1 MIKIKNLSK
10 ILTFTLFLNFL
21 VLTIPTFAEEL
32 EVHTGTLVMD
42 EYQTFNGEV
51 TLDNLYA
58 YNNAAELLKDVIY
71 KGFKNVETTIDLS
84 KYCMYMNNDPNM
96 AAKLFSS
103 VLAEHPDI
111 FYCTNSISYSYSLN
125 YNKQIVGYSLLVKY
139 AYDTPT
145 INTMKAE
152 LNDKVSYIKNN
163 LINDSYSDLKKE
175 FIVHDYLTQ
184 NCTYDAENL
193 SKNTVPA
200 ISHTAYGALVNKV
213 AVCDGYSKA
222 AKLLLNECGVE
233 CGVILSDQMHHAWNY
248 VKIDG
253 EYYQLDITWDDP
265 VPESNRLNYS
275 YFNLTN
281 AEMAQARH
289 AWIESDYPVGTS
301 SRFGYLRTTSPY
313 KLTRLSDRLYY
324 VNDSKLLSCTLEG
337 EDIKTEVSNF
347 RGSSLVGYDNYI
359 YSTSGI
365 RYYSDPE
372 PTYKISKLN
381 IKDNTS
387 EDVFTFKGNFSTMY
401 LKDNKLNVE
410 YTSNGLNNTKLIALP
425 EAIVKDVRDINND
438 GKIDISDL
446 SLVASKYD
454 LSSSDNDFK
463 AEYDLN
469 NDAFIDVL
477 DLVPIS
483 KAM

>member
-51 TLDNLYA
+51 TMDNLYS
-58 YNNAAELLKDVIY
+58 NNAVDELIKTAIY
-71 KGFKNVETTIDLS
+71 NGLKNVQPTIDLS
-84 KYCMYMNNDPNM
+84 RYCMYMNNDLNM
-96 AAKLFSS
+96 AANLFFK

-125 YNKQIVGYSLLVKY
+125 YNNQIVGYSLLVKY

-145 INTMKAE
+145 INTMKVE

-163 LINDSYSDLKKE
+163 LINDSYSELKKE

-233 CGVILSDQMHHAWNY
+233 CGVIVSDQMHHAWNY

-281 AEMAQARH
+281 AEMAKSHQ
-289 AWIESDYPVGTS
+289 WVQSDYPVGTS
-301 SRFGYLRTTSPY
+301 SRFGYLRTTPSY
-313 KLTRLSDRLYY
+313 QLTRLDDRLYY
-324 VNDSKLLSCTLEG
+324 VNSKKLLSSNLEG
-337 EDIKTEVSNF
+337 EDIKTEVSKF
-347 RGSSLVGYDNYI
+347 TGSNLVGYDNYI
-359 YSTSGI
+359 YSTS
-365 RYYSDPE
+365 YTWFVPAPE

-381 IKDNTS
+381 LKDNTS
-387 EDVFTFKGNFSTMY
+387 EDVFTFDGRFSTMY

-410 YTSNGLNNTKLIALP
+410 YTSNGVNSTKLIDLP
-425 EAIVKDVRDINND
+425 EAIVKDVRDLNND
-438 GKIDISDL
+438 GEVDVLDL
-446 SLVASKYD
+446 SLVASKYN

-469 NDAFIDVL
+469 NNAFIDIF

-483 KAM
+483 KAMQ